1 MAWLKAT
8 RFIMVRISLL
18 TSMVVAPSL
27 WISQIKADE
36 KSPSVRIEQETALPT
51 TVEARARAQLL
62 HAAIHGSLR
71 IMHRDF
77 FHQGDS
83 KAIPSESLKDV
94 FKAMEEEWHVT
105 IRWLASDET
114 VMNVDNKAKDDFQRK
129 ALVAVKSGEKEMTA
143 VENGTFRFAGVIPL
157 QNQCLKCHSPDR
169 TSLEDRFAALEISMR
184 VRPPGE
190 SK

>member
-1 MAWLKAT
+1 MEWFKNI
-8 RFIMVRISLL
+8 RIVWVRSALL
-18 TSMVVAPSL
+18 ICMLGASSL
-27 WISQIKADE
+27 WIQRAHGDE
-36 KSPSVRIEQETALPT
+36 KSPAVGSERQTVLPT
-51 TVEARARAQLL
+51 ATEARARAQLI
-62 HAAIHGSLR
+62 HAVIHGSLR

-77 FHQGDS
+77 LRKGDS

-94 FKAMEEEWHVT
+94 FKAMEEEWQVT

-129 ALVAVKSGEKEMTA
+129 ALVAVKGGEKEMTA
-143 VENGTFRFAGVIPL
+143 EENGIFRFAGVIPL

-169 TSLEDRFAALEISMR
+169 TSLEDRFSALEISMR
-184 VRPPGE
+184 VRPPAE

>member
-1 MAWLKAT
+1 
-8 RFIMVRISLL
+8 MVRISFPAFMLAG
-18 TSMVVAPSL
+18 SIL
-27 WISQIKADE
+27 WILQARGDE
-36 KSPSVRIEQETALPT
+36 KPSSVRIEPAAALPT
-51 TVEARARAQLL
+51 AAEARARAQLL

-77 FHQGDS
+77 FRKGDS

-94 FKAMEEEWHVT
+94 FKVMEEEWHVT

-129 ALVAVKSGEKEMTA
+129 ALVAVKGGEKEMTA
-143 VENGTFRFAGVIPL
+143 VEKETFRFAGVIPL

-184 VRPPGE
+184 IRPPAE

>member
-1 MAWLKAT
+1 MEWFKNIRIVL
-8 RFIMVRISLL
+8 VRSALL
-18 TSMVVAPSL
+18 ICMLGASSL
-27 WISQIKADE
+27 WIRRARGDE
-36 KSPSVRIEQETALPT
+36 KSPTVQIKQESALPT
-51 TVEARARAQLL
+51 ATEARARAQLL
-62 HAAIHGSLR
+62 HAVIHGSLR

-77 FHQGDS
+77 FHKGDS

-94 FKAMEEEWHVT
+94 FNAMEEEWHVT

-129 ALVAVKSGEKEMTA
+129 ALLAVKGGEKEMTA

-184 VRPPGE
+184 IRPSAE